1 MPRFQRKRLF
11 VDPAVQGA
19 FVLRAVLYWIMCLV
33 TVLLMLLFTSM
44 LAEPARLFYP
54 NADSVWFRH
63 APAALTV
70 LLLLPVIAYDTV
82 RLSNRLV
89 GPVLRLR
96 RGMRELAEG
105 RPVTPINFREGDF
118 WRDFADEF
126 NAVSARLEYTQRRLA
141 ELEARQS
148 AEQEAALA
156 VG

>member
-1 MPRFQRKRLF
+1 MPRFKRKQLF

-19 FVLRAVLYWIMCLV
+19 FVLRAMLYWVLCLV

-54 NADSVWFRH
+54 NADSVWFRY
-63 APAALTV
+63 APASLTV
-70 LLLLPVIAYDTV
+70 LMLLPVIAYDTV
-82 RLSNRLV
+82 RLSNRLA

-96 RGMRELAEG
+96 RGMRALAEG
-105 RPVTPINFREGDF
+105 EPVVPIHFREGDF

-126 NAVSARLEYTQRRLA
+126 NAVAARLQYTQKRLA

-148 AEQEAALA
+148 AEHEVA